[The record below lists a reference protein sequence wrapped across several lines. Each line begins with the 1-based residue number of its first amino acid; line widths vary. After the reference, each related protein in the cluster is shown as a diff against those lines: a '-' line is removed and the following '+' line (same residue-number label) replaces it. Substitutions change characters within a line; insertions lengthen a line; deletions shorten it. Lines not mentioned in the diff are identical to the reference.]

1 MPADRSLRKTYTNS
15 PFFSLSSITTMDSAA
30 WMQDARQKQEATIQ
44 QAKETI
50 ACWEEDVTQRKQQ
63 IAHNEGMLAML
74 KEMDGDPESEQKA
87 GLMSEIESSKRL
99 VTSDER
105 EIAKRQRNLANY
117 EKTLVTLN
125 ARLLQS
131 EAGITA
137 STESGPS
144 STPVKVESS
153 TPVKAESPSLPT
165 SDLTVAPTEVAAAD
179 TFKVLY
185 YVTYNAQYMPT
196 SAYCNVN
203 AYFSRDERKVVPATL
218 HELALHIRDYHTG
231 ETATGCQTVD
241 LGPTFRMGVHA
252 HLTVPENAARL
263 AHIEAT
269 NARLALAEAQPT
281 ASGND
286 ADLAEAKPNLKR
298 KR

>member
-131 EAGITA
+131 EAGIT
-137 STESGPS
+137 
-144 STPVKVESS
+144 VL
-153 TPVKAESPSLPT
+153 KAESPSLPT